1 MTTQIQKTLTA
12 LCVAV
17 PSSWRMALAEMFELL
32 EADSAVDARQ
42 ALKTFAIDLLVISTD
57 VPDEPFWSLVRRVR
71 RARPSLAWILVGDVS
86 DVDEVRARC
95 LGVLT
100 ILGPDANGTLDTSSL
115 PWRMTEPA
123 IAGRMANGVG

>member
-1 MTTQIQKTLTA
+1 
-12 LCVAV
+12 
-17 PSSWRMALAEMFELL
+17 MALAEMFELL

-86 DVDEVRARC
+86 EEALNVARRNGSELDIRVDFQGVNFLDEGDGFMRNRHR
-95 LGVLT
+95 LG
-100 ILGPDANGTLDTSSL
+100 AQKESTSESWY
-115 PWRMTEPA
+115 PP
-123 IAGRMANGVG
+123 VHDFQSV